1 NVIATVNPGQFPTD
15 RWMIW
20 QTRDRRRPGCCFAS
34 GCSLIRPSASRHRP
48 LKLRF
53 VGVDNCR
60 FVKHSITRMTKTITK
75 VGNSQGIIFDA
86 ALMDLA
92 RVKVGDQVNVTVVPE
107 SGAIV
112 LMPLRPGPSKQEIS
126 SVIKKTARDYRKTLR
141 KLA

>member
-1 NVIATVNPGQFPTD
+1 
-15 RWMIW
+15 
-20 QTRDRRRPGCCFAS
+20 
-34 GCSLIRPSASRHRP
+34 
-48 LKLRF
+48 
-53 VGVDNCR
+53 
-60 FVKHSITRMTKTITK
+60 MTKKITK

-112 LMPLRPGPSKQEIS
+112 LMPLRPGPSKEEIS
-126 SVIKKTARDYRKTLR
+126 LVIKKTAGDYRKTLR